1 MDALGKQ
8 FREIFKS
15 NDIKIGMTELAKVT
29 GVSPSQLRY
38 WERKGFIHSQ
48 QDQQNKN
55 HHFSLMTAYQVR
67 TIKFYLDQG
76 YTLQVAVQKEHERRI
91 LGKVFRHF
99 ITDRI
104 QSIDQDDNGN
114 GLVMLGKL
122 DDDPTKEVY
131 ARVDQDGKTTFHLRP
146 VQDD

>member
-38 WERKGFIHSQ
+38 WERKGYIHSQ

-55 HHFSLMTAYQVR
+55 HHFSLLTAYQVR
-67 TIKFYLDQG
+67 TIKFYLDEG
-76 YTLQVAVQKEHERRI
+76 YTLQVAAQKERKRRA
-91 LGKVFRHF
+91 LGKTFHRF
-99 ITDRI
+99 LEERI
-104 QSIDQDDNGN
+104 KDIKQDDDGD
-114 GLVMLGKL
+114 GLVMLGPL

-131 ARVDQDGKTTFHLRP
+131 ARVEQDGKTTLHLRKISA
-146 VQDD
+146 D

>member
-1 MDALGKQ
+1 MDALEKQ

-76 YTLQVAVQKEHERRI
+76 YTLQVAVQKEHERRT

-104 QSIDQDDNGN
+104 QSIDQDDNGD

-131 ARVDQDGKTTFHLRP
+131 ARVDQDGKTTLHLRP

>member
-15 NDIKIGMTELAKVT
+15 DDIKIGMTELAKVT

-67 TIKFYLDQG
+67 TIKFFLDQG
-76 YTLQVAVQKEHERRI
+76 YTLQMAVQKEQQRRA

-99 ITDRI
+99 IADRI
-104 QSIDQDDNGN
+104 RSIEQDPDGD
-114 GLVMLGKL
+114 GLVMLGRL

-131 ARVDQDGKTTFHLRP
+131 ARVDRDGKTTLHLRP
-146 VQDD
+146 FQDD

>member
-8 FREIFKS
+8 FRKIFKS
-15 NDIKIGMTELAKVT
+15 DDIKIGMTELAKVT

-76 YTLQVAVQKEHERRI
+76 YTLQVAVEKERERRA

-104 QSIDQDDNGN
+104 QSIDQDDDGD
-114 GLVMLGKL
+114 GLVMLGRL

-131 ARVDQDGKTTFHLRP
+131 ARVDRDGQTTLHLRP
-146 VQDD
+146 AQDD

>member
-38 WERKGFIHSQ
+38 WERQGFIHSQ

-76 YTLQVAVQKEHERRI
+76 YTLQVAVQKEHERRT
-91 LGKVFRHF
+91 LGKVFRYF

-104 QSIDQDDNGN
+104 QSIDQDDNGD

-131 ARVDQDGKTTFHLRP
+131 ARVDQDGKTTLHLRP

>member
-131 ARVDQDGKTTFHLRP
+131 ARVDQDGKTTLHLRP

>member
-38 WERKGFIHSQ
+38 WERKGYIHSQ

-55 HHFSLMTAYQVR
+55 HHFSLLTAYQVR
-67 TIKFYLDQG
+67 TIKFYLDEG
-76 YTLQVAVQKEHERRI
+76 YTLQVAVQKEQQRRA
-91 LGKVFRHF
+91 LGKTFRRF
-99 ITDRI
+99 IEERI
-104 QSIDQDDNGN
+104 ESIDQDVDGD
-114 GLVMLGKL
+114 GLVMLGQL

-131 ARVDQDGKTTFHLRP
+131 ARVDQDGKATLHLRNRTT
-146 VQDD
+146 D

>member
-15 NDIKIGMTELAKVT
+15 DDIKIGMSELAKVT
-29 GVSPSQLRY
+29 GVSSSQIRY
-38 WERKGFIHSQ
+38 WERKGYIHSQ

-67 TIKFYLDQG
+67 IIKFYLDQG
-76 YTLQVAVQKEHERRI
+76 YTLQVAVQKERERRA

-99 ITDRI
+99 ISDRI
-104 QSIDQDDNGN
+104 QGIEQDSDGD
-114 GLVMLGKL
+114 GLVRLGRL
-122 DDDPTKEVY
+122 DDDPTREVY
-131 ARVDQDGKTTFHLRP
+131 ARVDKDGQTTLHLRV